1 MSFANFTPLA
11 VAGGLAALA
20 AALYALQILRIRF
33 RQQDVPTLLFWKEA
47 VSEAPVRTFR
57 QRFRHPWAYLLI
69 LTICSLLWLAIAE
82 PEWRDDEGATFYVL
96 VLDGSAGMARPGR
109 FEQALADLE
118 DDLKRLP
125 RDQRQV
131 IWAGAS
137 AETLLNPGEHALL
150 FPERLSGKVPEAV
163 PATVE
168 RLLGQLASVRR
179 DAASTRVR
187 VYGEAPVSAAVL
199 ERLPAGLSVSRGS
212 SALSPEADNAGTN
225 AGITALGVGQA
236 ASGNWAAVDVLFR
249 IEGDSDALPSA
260 DDILVRVDERTL
272 PASRLQ
278 TDADGSTYRVA
289 NLPADGGLVSVTL
302 PGDDALALDNR
313 AQLRLPT
320 QQPIRVRLSDSLP
333 PVLAAALNADSAIEL
348 VNTDPDVVIRQRGET
363 SAAGVPSLEFVEA
376 EQQAEAFLLGYPET
390 DSSPDAVALLN
401 TAVQR
406 IGLANIDASG
416 LAEATERP
424 VEVAMQPDSEWRFSV
439 WQELLSEDYNFVQSR
454 SFPLFVAQSV
464 RWLAGVEKW
473 YPYLAAGRPL
483 PVSPL
488 GNAPVFVDDE
498 GAAIDT
504 LGVDFVPGAAGPLQ
518 RASRAEP
525 LEVALL
531 DRAAT
536 LGDFDGALEATG
548 LEVLEGLLARHVVV
562 WLLLLALCGLLL
574 EWWLYRQG
582 RMP

>member
-1 MSFANFTPLA
+1 MGFANLTPLA

-20 AALYALQILRIRF
+20 AMLYALQILRIRF
-33 RQQDVPTLLFWKEA
+33 RQQEVPTLLFWKEA

-69 LTICSLLWLAIAE
+69 LTVCSLLWLAIAE
-82 PEWRDDEGATFYVL
+82 PQWQDDEDAAFYVL
-96 VLDGSAGMARPGR
+96 VLDGSAAMARPGR

-118 DDLKRLP
+118 DDLSQLP
-125 RDQRQV
+125 ADQRQV
-131 IWAGAS
+131 IWAGAA
-137 AETLLNPGEHALL
+137 AETLLNPGEHPLL
-150 FPERLSGKVPEAV
+150 LPARLAQKTPEAV
-163 PATVE
+163 PASVE
-168 RLLGQLASVRR
+168 RQLMQLASVRR
-179 DAASTRVR
+179 DAATTQVR

-199 ERLPAGLSVSRGS
+199 DRLPAGVSVRRGS
-212 SALSPEADNAGTN
+212 SDVEPDTGN

-236 ASGNWAAVDVLFR
+236 ASGNWTAVDLLVR
-249 IEGDSDALPSA
+249 VEGDADALPTA
-260 DDILVRVDERTL
+260 AQIQVRIDDRIL
-272 PASRLQ
+272 PASQLE
-278 TDADGSTYRVA
+278 TDADGATYRVPNIPA
-289 NLPADGGLVSVTL
+289 NGGLVSVAL
-302 PGDDALALDNR
+302 PGDDALPLDDR

-320 QQPIRVRLSDSLP
+320 QQPIRVQLSETLP

-348 VNTDPDVVIRQRGET
+348 VNADPDVVIRLRGESSDT
-363 SAAGVPSLEFVEA
+363 GVPALEFVDA
-376 EQQAEAFLLGYPET
+376 DLQAEAFLLGYPET
-390 DSSPDAVALLN
+390 DDSPDAMALLN

-416 LAEATERP
+416 LAEATERA

-473 YPYLAAGRPL
+473 YPYLAAGQPL
-483 PVSPL
+483 PVSPV
-488 GNAPVFVDDE
+488 GNTPAFVDVD
-498 GAAIDT
+498 GQLIDT
-504 LGVDFVPGAAGPLQ
+504 LGVDFVPDRTGLLH

-531 DRAAT
+531 DSAAT
-536 LGDFDGALEATG
+536 TGRIDGVLQYMGLDVLDAAL
-548 LEVLEGLLARHVVV
+548 LRNVVV
-562 WLLLLALCGLLL
+562 WLLLLALGGLLA
-574 EWWLYRQG
+574 EWWLYQRG